1 MECATEGAV
10 IYYTTNNTCPCTD
23 SEERKTYNG
32 PIEINEDTFFR
43 IAAWTEAGGYS
54 ERLNLHIK
62 VETPLYGDVNNDGQV
77 DNADSILLKEYF
89 AGYSVVINEEFADVN
104 RDGAVTRAD
113 AMILARYFAGWNGY
127 SLPYQAGS

>member
-1 MECATEGAV
+1 M
-10 IYYTTNNTCPCTD
+10 IYYTTNNTCPCTA
-23 SEERKTYNG
+23 SAERKIYEG

-62 VETPLYGDVNNDGQV
+62 VETPLYGDVNNAGQV

-89 AGYSVVINEEFADVN
+89 AGHSVVINEDKF
-104 RDGAVTRAD
+104 VTRAD

-127 SLPYQAGS
+127 TLPYQAGS